1 MVAGAKGDTPEV
13 VCQYLNTP
21 CDTYSDTTNV
31 EYALRCLVLN
41 LTKIVGNGVGVLYLG
56 ARALCIAEGLRRF
69 SDIIYTFF
77 FFFGFESTQLAR
89 QLQQER
95 TQMEVH

>member
-13 VCQYLNTP
+13 VCQYLNIP

-31 EYALRCLVLN
+31 EYALSCTQPNKNRRKRGRGTVPWGQSPEHSRRLEKVL
-41 LTKIVGNGVGVLYLG
+41 GHYLH
-56 ARALCIAEGLRRF
+56 I
-69 SDIIYTFF
+69 FF